1 MRAKTTWETNGE
13 IRSVTTI
20 PRTHEL
26 DERPLRR
33 SSYLHKY
40 TERWLNESKY
50 EYLLAYEFKQQANRG
65 KRNKGDSTV
74 EFSVFTTCVETKV
87 LLTVSLNRSVLHLPH
102 AEIYRR
108 EDDSRSMAYEVSE
121 RFEELSIDG
130 ANGIIAVTF
139 GVCTVVISRFV
150 LDRRYRDDATQRRK
164 RERSWLFRRDYHL
177 SRATKAR
184 RRRWREE
191 KR

>member
-1 MRAKTTWETNGE
+1 MRAKITWETDRE

-20 PRTHEL
+20 PRTHES

-33 SSYLHKY
+33 TSYLHKY
-40 TERWLNESKY
+40 TERWSNESKY
-50 EYLLAYEFKQQANRG
+50 EYLLAYEFKREANPG

-87 LLTVSLNRSVLHLPH
+87 LLTVSLNRSVPHLPH
-102 AEIYRR
+102 SEIYRP
-108 EDDSRSMAYEVSE
+108 EDDSRSMTYEVSK

-164 RERSWLFRRDYHL
+164 REKLWLFGRDYR

>member
-50 EYLLAYEFKQQANRG
+50 EFKQEANRG

-102 AEIYRR
+102 AGIYRR

>member
-1 MRAKTTWETNGE
+1 M
-13 IRSVTTI
+13 
-20 PRTHEL
+20 
-26 DERPLRR
+26 
-33 SSYLHKY
+33 
-40 TERWLNESKY
+40 
-50 EYLLAYEFKQQANRG
+50 
-65 KRNKGDSTV
+65 

-102 AEIYRR
+102 PEIYRR
-108 EDDSRSMAYEVSE
+108 EDDSQSMTYEVSE

-139 GVCTVVISRFV
+139 GVRAVVISRFV

-164 RERSWLFRRDYHL
+164 REKLRLFRRDYRL
-177 SRATKAR
+177 RATKAR
-184 RRRWREE
+184 RTRCKEE